1 MKKTIAMLMLAC
13 FALPLF
19 AAEEAKVED
28 KAAAGDTMITVPT
41 VAVLHFEERGAK
53 SKDEGVG
60 SSVADLLTVK
70 LIESGKFDVVERA
83 EINKILD
90 ELQLS
95 GSGLVKPE
103 TQVKVGHMIGAKIMI
118 AGSIIRAGKT
128 NYVVAKAIGTET
140 SRVVGVSVN
149 GAAEPTELV
158 PQVAEK
164 LVKQLE
170 ENIEKLLPEEIT
182 TQSVIELLA
191 PKVKGEKR
199 KVYVEVKEDIAVTV
213 KDPAVETELKK
224 LLLALGFELAAK
236 ADAADFAIIG
246 EGQAVQS
253 NSYRQFLSAAAVV
266 ELTLS
271 QGDQVLAVDRQE
283 ETLAGSNY
291 QLTAK
296 NALAQAALKLASKMF
311 LQIPA
316 K

>member
-1 MKKTIAMLMLAC
+1 M
-13 FALPLF
+13 PLV
-19 AAEEAKVED
+19 AE
-28 KAAAGDTMITVPT
+28 
-41 VAVLHFEERGAK
+41 
-53 SKDEGVG
+53 
-60 SSVADLLTVK
+60 
-70 LIESGKFDVVERA
+70 
-83 EINKILD
+83 
-90 ELQLS
+90 Q
-95 GSGLVKPE
+95 LVK
-103 TQVKVGHMIGAKIMI
+103 K
-118 AGSIIRAGKT
+118 
-128 NYVVAKAIGTET
+128 
-140 SRVVGVSVN
+140 
-149 GAAEPTELV
+149 
-158 PQVAEK
+158 
-164 LVKQLE
+164 LE
-170 ENIEKLLPEEIT
+170 ESIEKLLPEEIT

-236 ADAADFAIIG
+236 ADAADFTIIG

-311 LQIPA
+311 LRIPA